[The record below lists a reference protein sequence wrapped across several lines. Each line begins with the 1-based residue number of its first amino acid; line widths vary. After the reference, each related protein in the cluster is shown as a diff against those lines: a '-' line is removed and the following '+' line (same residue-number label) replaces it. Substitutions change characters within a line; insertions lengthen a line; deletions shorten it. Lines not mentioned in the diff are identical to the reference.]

1 MLEEIRDRTKW
12 TPVLFKKIEAIHDTD
27 EWENLKSALEREDK
41 QLISEFYQ
49 AFAQY
54 VEDVTNSEYALV
66 SAADI
71 EERTPEFL
79 IPDYVPKGTIT
90 LIAGDGGV
98 GKSSVWCAIAAA
110 ISNGKPPFLL
120 SESEFPAEFWKAEPQ
135 KIFVFS
141 GEDSMEYVL
150 KERLRKNGAV
160 QENIFT
166 IPISNSRYKDIK
178 FDSDYLLKLVELHR
192 PTLVIFDPIQ
202 SFVPGNG
209 FHMGDR
215 NAMRQVMQPMIGMGE
230 KFGTTF
236 IVVCHTNKRSGVF
249 GRQRLADSAD
259 IWDIARSVLM
269 IGRTSEKGILYL
281 SNEKSNYGKLAE
293 TVLFSLEDLRPIFR
307 GYTPKRD
314 EDFVFENDSK
324 RAAPAK
330 DEAIAYIRDTLR
342 TKGQIPTKELEEV
355 AAAQGISKSALRR
368 GKDELKAAGELRYSK
383 NSEGYW
389 QVSLPDVLKDK

>member
-1 MLEEIRDRTKW
+1 MMLEQIRDRTKW
-12 TPVLFKKIEAIHDTD
+12 TPTLFTEIEKIHGTD
-27 EWENLKSALEREDK
+27 EWNDLQSALEQEDK
-41 QLISEFYQ
+41 QLFSDFYQ

-54 VEDVTNSEYALV
+54 IEDVTNSKYALV

-71 EERTPEFL
+71 QERTPEFL
-79 IPDYVPKGTIT
+79 IPEYIPRSALT

-110 ISNGKPPFLL
+110 ISNGKQPFLL
-120 SESEFPAEFWKAEPQ
+120 SESDFPAEFWESEPR
-135 KIFVFS
+135 KVLVFS

-150 KERLRKNGAV
+150 KERLRKNGAA
-160 QENIFT
+160 QENIYT
-166 IPISNSRYKDIK
+166 IPISDSRYKDIK
-178 FDSDYLLKLVELHR
+178 FDSDYLRKLVEIHR

-215 NAMRQVMQPMIGMGE
+215 NAMRQVLQPMIGMGE
-230 KFGTTF
+230 TYGTTF
-236 IVVCHTNKRSGVF
+236 IVVCHTNKRTGVY

-281 SNEKSNYGKLAE
+281 SHEKSNYGKLAE
-293 TVLFSLEDLRPIFR
+293 TVLFSLEDSQPVFR
-307 GYTPKRD
+307 GYTSKRE
-314 EDFVFENDSK
+314 EDFVFENDSR

-330 DEAIAYIRDTLR
+330 DEAIAFIRETFR
-342 TKGQIPTKELEEV
+342 TKGQIPSKELDDL
-355 AAAQGISKSALRR
+355 AKAQGITSSALRR
-368 GKDELKAAGELRYSK
+368 AKDELKGKELRYVK
-383 NSEGYW
+383 NNDQWLVCPCE
-389 QVSLPDVLKDK
+389 